1 MLNAFIAILLPMTAG
16 AQFIVT
22 LVLTKGE
29 ICPGQRGR
37 IHRILPLLF
46 VLWLLV
52 AVQHIYTLLNVV
64 LIGYFYSQVKTGKT
78 RQEGPLKILYLA
90 NGIAGLAMLFAIL
103 TAPNWVAAVT
113 LILSCLLL
121 GAIAAHWLLT
131 IARTRLQAF
140 HRLLPIT
147 GILAAMFMTL
157 CIVPLAARMD
167 PIQLQNV
174 LHSIL
179 LSFSLLVTAVIIW
192 SWHLLTAKSADKVQL
207 GISCLVLLTAMT
219 GFHQLYFY

>member
-1 MLNAFIAILLPMTAG
+1 MLNAFIAVLLPMTAG
-16 AQFIVT
+16 SQFILT
-22 LVLTKGE
+22 LVLTRGE

-37 IHRILPLLF
+37 IHRILPLLL

-52 AVQHIYTLLNVV
+52 ASQHLYTLLNVA

-90 NGIAGLAMLFAIL
+90 NGVAGLTMFFAIL

-131 IARTRLQAF
+131 VARTRLQAF
-140 HRLLPIT
+140 HRLLPIA
-147 GILAAMFMTL
+147 GILAAMLLTL
-157 CIVPLAARMD
+157 CIVPLAANMD
-167 PIQLQNV
+167 PIQLHNV

-179 LSFSLLVTAVIIW
+179 LSFSLLVVAVIIW
-192 SWHLLTAKSADKVQL
+192 SWHLLMAKSADKVQL
-207 GISCLVLLTAMT
+207 GISCVVLLTSMT
-219 GFHQLYFY
+219 GFHLLYF